1 MPRHTIFERIKPHA
15 RRAAN
20 AAGELGRKGFE
31 AGKSALGRGAAAGA
45 EKIDDVN
52 RARGPAAGRANERAA
67 SGERRDFTGRKSNS
81 PGASREPAGGRVV
94 NDTTKLSNKVGKGLK
109 FAGRFASRA
118 FAPVAVGATALEA
131 GIAGGKAIVGSDF
144 GKRQLRDA
152 NIGGLGDLDPFGNPT
167 IDALDAPDMVRP
179 PTDSGGF
186 FSTDARSLNPNR
198 FVEDLDQGPASLN
211 TSPLSRDQLLTGQQF
226 DPNKPNVPL
235 GGPATEGRTFDTEAS
250 AGAPA
255 QAESPGQ
262 DPNNKRLSLK
272 DALAGFSRTDNALG
286 DAMALNSRL
295 GLAGAFNK
303 GLGDRNKFGLDERK
317 FGLDER
323 KQDET
328 ERQNDFSNAIDL
340 NTANLENLAAQGDI
354 SEAEA
359 VTRVRENT
367 VFKNLLDNAGTPE
380 AKRDVAFTQARKT
393 GFDLESA
400 AGQTMLSIAMRELQ
414 GEEDSGFGK
423 FLNAITPG
431 VSDPFGSV
439 FDSADG
445 PAPLL
450 GADTLKDF
458 TIKDG
463 AIYADKEGKG
473 VQSYMLQ
480 ISDLPDTTGQF
491 LKSVIGRQTKK
502 KTLR

>member
-15 RRAAN
+15 RRL
-20 AAGELGRKGFE
+20 GEASKRGFE

-45 EKIDDVN
+45 EKIEDVK
-52 RARGPAAGRANERAA
+52 RARGPAADRVNERIKTG
-67 SGERRDFTGRKSNS
+67 GERPKFTGRTSNAG
-81 PGASREPAGGRVV
+81 PAPEPPGGRVV
-94 NDTTKLSNKVGKGLK
+94 NDTTKLSSKVGRGLK
-109 FAGRFASRA
+109 TAGRFAARA
-118 FAPVAVGATALEA
+118 SLPVSAGLAGFEA
-131 GIAGGKAIVGSDF
+131 GQAIVGSKF
-144 GKRQLRDA
+144 GRSNLHQADINAGRVSD
-152 NIGGLGDLDPFGNPT
+152 ITGLSNTETLDE
-167 IDALDAPDMVRP
+167 PDQVRP
-179 PTDSGGF
+179 QGDSGGF

-198 FVEDLDQGPASLN
+198 FVEDLDQGPPSLN
-211 TSPLSRDQLLTGQQF
+211 SPALTRDQLLTGQQF

-235 GGPATEGRTFDTEAS
+235 GDTTTEGRTFDTEAS

-295 GLAGAFNK
+295 GLAGSFNK

-380 AKRDVAFTQARKT
+380 AKKDVAFTQARKT

-431 VSDPFGSV
+431 VSDPFGSIT
-439 FDSADG
+439 DSADG